1 MQFEWT
7 TGVFFYDAYV
17 RSLKKA
23 IGRDLTPAEDAIAR
37 IAADM
42 EYKDKE
48 ISTITNAVTDLA
60 EQFGHYADG
69 DLSPLRKVE
78 AAIEYIY
85 GLIGDE
91 DEEE

>member
-23 IGRDLTPAEDAIAR
+23 VGRDLTPAEDAIAR
-37 IAADM
+37 VLADM

-48 ISTITNAVTDLA
+48 ISAITNAV
-60 EQFGHYADG
+60 
-69 DLSPLRKVE
+69 VE